1 MRIQYKALQ
10 LDQCPQIRDID
21 ASQTI
26 HRAWREIDGNRV
38 LVDINYHDPD
48 FPNGFENHLAAL
60 ENTLESG
67 AFAIGAFEQDKLV
80 GFSSV
85 NPDFFGQRVK
95 YLLLDQIFISNHCR
109 NKGIGKKLFS
119 LSAEYALSRGAEKLY
134 ICAGSAEETIAFY
147 WALGCVEAVERNE
160 ALYQAD
166 PRDYQ
171 LEFDLLR

>member
-1 MRIQYKALQ
+1 MQLHYRALQ
-10 LDQCPQIRDID
+10 LNQCAKIRDID

-26 HRAWREIDGNRV
+26 QRAWREVDGNRV
-38 LVDINYHDPD
+38 LVDIHYHDPD

-60 ENTLESG
+60 ENTIRTG
-67 AFAIGAFEQDKLV
+67 GFAIGAFDQDKLV
-80 GFSSV
+80 GFSTV
-85 NPDFFGQRVK
+85 NADFFGQRVK

-109 NKGIGKKLFS
+109 NQGIGKKLFS
-119 LSAEYALSRGAEKLY
+119 LSAEYALSQGAEKLY

-147 WALGCVEAVERNE
+147 MALGCKEAVERNE

-171 LEFDLLR
+171 LEFELLR

>member
-1 MRIQYKALQ
+1 MNLQYRPIP
-10 LDQCPQIRDID
+10 LDQCAKIRDID

-26 HRAWREIDGNRV
+26 QRAWREVDGNRV
-38 LVDINYHDPD
+38 LIDINYHDPD
-48 FPNGFENHLAAL
+48 FPNGYENHLAAL
-60 ENTLESG
+60 ENTIKSG
-67 AFAIGAFEQDKLV
+67 GFAIGAFDQDKLV
-80 GFSSV
+80 GFSTV
-85 NPDFFGQRVK
+85 NPDYFGHNIK

-119 LSAEYALSRGAEKLY
+119 LSAKYALSRGADKLY

-147 WALGCVEAVERNE
+147 TALGCKEAVERDE